1 MLKFKFGKFYKDT
14 EGREWEYC
22 GYTIGDLLLYN
33 FRGGIH
39 DCTTPFF
46 EQEINVVISK
56 CAGYEIK
63 IPFVEIEEKER
74 NWVVGEEYEC
84 YNTEKQ
90 KISKAELLELDE
102 TRKYPQFCFRIEG
115 IERSFGYQKGE
126 ILCLGSNFVIFKN
139 GIPEDLRKR
148 INKNKQTNKIIRFQ
162 KGKKYKFED
171 GCELEFKR
179 RIKTKKGLYIIFES
193 ENGDPYIF
201 ELYMLNGIECKPSA
215 YGGMHLCTDE
225 SIRNQD
231 SKKAIRILK

>member
-46 EQEINVVISK
+46 EQEINVAISK

-84 YNTEKQ
+84 YNTISK
-90 KISKAELLELDE
+90 KISKVKVVKIDEDDNSMKYVIDLDE
-102 TRKYPQFCFRIEG
+102 NKHYF
-115 IERSFGYQKGE
+115 FGTGKIISWKNY
-126 ILCLGSNFVIFKN
+126 VVFKN
-139 GIPEDLRKR
+139 GMPEELKER
-148 INKNKQTNKIIRFQ
+148 INKNKQTDRIIRFQ

-193 ENGDPYIF
+193 ENGDPYTF

-215 YGGMHLCTDE
+215 YGGMHLCADE